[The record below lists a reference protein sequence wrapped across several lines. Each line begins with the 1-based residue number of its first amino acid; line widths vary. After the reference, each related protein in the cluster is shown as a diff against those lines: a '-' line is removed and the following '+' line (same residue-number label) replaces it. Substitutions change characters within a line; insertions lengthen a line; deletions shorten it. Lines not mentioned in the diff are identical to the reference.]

1 MKLVAGHLTL
11 KNGRYYAVL
20 NYRNAGGQRKTKWI
34 ALGLPEKG
42 NKRKAEAELAKL
54 RAEFEPPK
62 EVGDLSS
69 DMLFAD
75 YLLEWLEIAKG
86 RLAVATYSSY
96 AAMIK
101 MPVGPYFRQRNL
113 TLRELEARHL
123 QMFYSE
129 MLRKVKPNTVIHYHA
144 IIHSALKYAVKTDM
158 LIQNVADKVDRP
170 RKNSFQPVFLSADEM
185 QKMFEA
191 LRGTKLELPV
201 LVAAFYG
208 LRRGEVVGLKWDAI
222 DFEQGTISVKRTVTS
237 TIIDGKYQEF
247 EQQSAKTKSSLRTLP
262 LIGSFREYFMQVKE
276 AQELNKQVCGNC
288 YNYEYDG
295 FVFVDELG
303 ERMRVE
309 YLTNAFPKFLESHGL
324 RRMRFHD
331 LRHPYVK
338 HTTKIFSLRLMDFQ
352 AQAYPDARRKTRGA
366 CQLLRVGQSRSPVRP
381 LCNRKRFS
389 CLPPQSKMSW
399 ILYAISM
406 RLSGYTS
413 TRSISSSASS
423 VVSVS
428 ASKIALDA
436 SLRLSCRVC
445 SSCFCFA
452 CANTAA

>member
-1 MKLVAGHLTL
+1 MVAGHLTL

-170 RKNSFQPVFLSADEM
+170 RKNSFQPVFLSAEEM

-208 LRRGEVVGLKWDAI
+208 FRRGEVLGLKWDAI
-222 DFEQGTISVKRTVTS
+222 DFERGTISVIRTVT
-237 TIIDGKYQEF
+237 TITLDGKQAEI

-428 ASKIALDA
+428 ASKITLDA
-436 SLRLSCRVC
+436 SLRLSCRAC